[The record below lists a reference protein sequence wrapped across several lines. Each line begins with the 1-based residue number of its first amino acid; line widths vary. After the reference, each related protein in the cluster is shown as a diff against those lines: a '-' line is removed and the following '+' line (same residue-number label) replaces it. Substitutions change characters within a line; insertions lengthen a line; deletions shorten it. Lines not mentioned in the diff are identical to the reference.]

1 MGNSNDNVIKINPA
15 KIEDAISLLG
25 NLTSRLGELEVDK
38 DKLQG
43 DSGYVEEAMEGYD
56 RTLTMVIDQLKELI
70 LFTQR
75 FLQKANSTF
84 IDTDEKIARGI

>member
-1 MGNSNDNVIKINPA
+1 MGSSKDNVIKINPE

-25 NLTSRLGELEVDK
+25 NLTSRLRELDADK

-43 DSGYVEEAMEGYD
+43 DSGYVQEAMKEYD
-56 RTLTMVIDQLKELI
+56 DTLTRTIAQLKTLI

-75 FLQKANSTF
+75 FLQKAGGTF
-84 IDTDEKIARGI
+84 VDMDERIARGI

>member
-1 MGNSNDNVIKINPA
+1 MASNENVIKINPA

-25 NLTSRLGELEVDK
+25 NLASRLRQLDAEK

-43 DSGYVEEAMEGYD
+43 DSGCMQEAMKEYD
-56 RTLTMVIDQLKELI
+56 TSLTMMIAQLKTLI

-75 FLQKANSTF
+75 FLQKANGTF
-84 IDTDEKIARGI
+84 IDTDERIARGI